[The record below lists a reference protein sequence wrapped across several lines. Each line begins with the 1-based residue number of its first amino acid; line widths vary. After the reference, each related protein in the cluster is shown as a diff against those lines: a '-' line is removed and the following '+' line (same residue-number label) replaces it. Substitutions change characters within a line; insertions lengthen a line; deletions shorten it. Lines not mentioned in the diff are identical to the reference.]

1 MNKVKTMNIAL
12 IGYGFVGK
20 TFHAPLIQS
29 VEGLKL
35 AVVSSRDEEK
45 VKRDLPDVL
54 VVATPE
60 EAIQHPDIDLVV
72 IASPNATHA
81 PLATL
86 ALNAGKHVVVD
97 KPFTLDMQEARDLI
111 ALAQEK
117 QRLLSVFHNRRWD
130 SDFLGIKQVIEQG
143 SIGKVKHFESHI
155 DRFRPE
161 VRVRWREQNV
171 PGSGLWFDLGP
182 HMIDQTLQLFG
193 LPQSVQGNIA
203 TLRDGAEIND
213 WAHVVLN
220 YPEHKVVLHCSM
232 LVAGGV
238 ARFTVHGDKA
248 SVVKAHIDQQEAQL
262 LAGVVPGSES
272 WGEDSD
278 AMVLFNAQGEASA
291 IPAPKGDQRQY
302 YINVRDALNC
312 NKPQKN
318 ALRVSRALS
327 VTDAFSASCA
337 AACCPS
343 RSSDA
348 SVRQRRANQ
357 SRSTPDSP
365 ALRATPLA
373 YPPGQNSPPP
383 HAASSG
389 QTQTSH
395 FPGYTS
401 SPCRSAAA
409 Q

>member
-1 MNKVKTMNIAL
+1 MNKAKTINIAL

-29 VEGLKL
+29 IEGLTL

-45 VKRDLPDVL
+45 VKRDLPNVL

-60 EAIQHPDIDLVV
+60 EAIQHPDVDLVV

-81 PLATL
+81 PLAAL

-97 KPFTLDMQEARDLI
+97 KPFTLDMQEARELI
-111 ALAQEK
+111 ALADEK

-130 SDFLGIKQVIEQG
+130 SDFLGIKQVIEEG
-143 SIGKVKHFESHI
+143 RLGKVKLFESHI

-182 HMIDQTLQLFG
+182 HLIDQTLQLFG

-220 YPEHKVVLHCSM
+220 YPEHKVILHASM
-232 LVAGGV
+232 LVAGGTS
-238 ARFTVHGDKA
+238 RFTVHGDKA
-248 SVVKAHIDQQEAQL
+248 SVVKARIDQQEAQL
-262 LAGVVPGSES
+262 LAGVIPGSES

-278 AMVLFNAQGEASA
+278 DMVLFDAAGDATRLKT
-291 IPAPKGDQRQY
+291 PKGDQRQY
-302 YINVRDALNC
+302 YINVRDALRGKITN
-312 NKPQKN
+312 PVHPVE
-318 ALRVSRALS
+318 ALAVMAVLEAAVRSSETGTTQMLELTAEERAL
-327 VTDAFSASCA
+327 
-337 AACCPS
+337 
-343 RSSDA
+343 
-348 SVRQRRANQ
+348 
-357 SRSTPDSP
+357 
-365 ALRATPLA
+365 LR
-373 YPPGQNSPPP
+373 
-383 HAASSG
+383 
-389 QTQTSH
+389 
-395 FPGYTS
+395 
-401 SPCRSAAA
+401 
-409 Q
+409 

>member
-1 MNKVKTMNIAL
+1 MNKAKTINIAL

-29 VEGLKL
+29 IEGLTL

-45 VKRDLPDVL
+45 VKRDLPNVL

-60 EAIQHPDIDLVV
+60 EAIQHPDVDLVV

-81 PLATL
+81 PLAAL

-97 KPFTLDMQEARDLI
+97 KPFTLDMQEARELI
-111 ALAQEK
+111 ALADEK

-130 SDFLGIKQVIEQG
+130 SDFLGIKQVIEEDRL
-143 SIGKVKHFESHI
+143 GKVKLFESHI

-182 HMIDQTLQLFG
+182 HLIDQTLQLFG

-220 YPEHKVVLHCSM
+220 YPEHKVILHASM
-232 LVAGGV
+232 LVAGGTS
-238 ARFTVHGDKA
+238 RFTVHGDQA
-248 SVVKAHIDQQEAQL
+248 SVVKARIDQQEAQL
-262 LAGVVPGSES
+262 LAGVIPGSES

-278 AMVLFNAQGEASA
+278 DMVLFDAAGDATRLKT
-291 IPAPKGDQRQY
+291 PKGDQRQY
-302 YINVRDALNC
+302 YINVRDALTGTIGN
-312 NKPQKN
+312 PVHPVE
-318 ALRVSRALS
+318 ALAVMAVLE
-327 VTDAFSASCA
+327 A
-337 AACCPS
+337 AV
-343 RSSDA
+343 RSSETG
-348 SVRQRRANQ
+348 S
-357 SRSTPDSP
+357 
-365 ALRATPLA
+365 
-373 YPPGQNSPPP
+373 
-383 HAASSG
+383 
-389 QTQTSH
+389 TQTLDL
-395 FPGYTS
+395 TAEE
-401 SPCRSAAA
+401 RS
-409 Q
+409 QLR

>member
-1 MNKVKTMNIAL
+1 MNKVIKDGKSINVAL

-29 VEGLKL
+29 VPGLNL
-35 AVVSSRDEEK
+35 TLVSSRDAEK
-45 VKRDLPDVL
+45 VKRDLPDVT

-60 EAIQHPDIDLVV
+60 EAIHHPDIDLVV

-117 QRLLSVFHNRRWD
+117 QILLSVFHNRRWD
-130 SDFLGIKQVIEQG
+130 SDYLGIKEVIEQG
-143 SIGKVKHFESHI
+143 LIGNVKHFESHI

-182 HMIDQTLQLFG
+182 HIIDQALQLFG

-203 TLRDGAEIND
+203 TLRQGAEIND

-220 YPEHKVVLHCSM
+220 YPEHKVILHCSM
-232 LVAGGV
+232 LAAGGV
-238 ARFTVHGDKA
+238 QRFTVHGDKA
-248 SVVKAHIDQQEAQL
+248 SVVKATIDQQESQL
-262 LAGVVPGSES
+262 LAGVIPGSEH
-272 WGEDSD
+272 WGKDSD
-278 AMVLFNAQGEASA
+278 DLVLFDANAQPKPHST
-291 IPAPKGDQRQY
+291 PKGDQRQY
-302 YINVRDALNC
+302 YIQIRDALNGKRS
-312 NKPQKN
+312 NPVHPVE
-318 ALRVSRALS
+318 ALAVMAVLE
-327 VTDAFSASCA
+327 A
-337 AACCPS
+337 AVK
-343 RSSDA
+343 SSD
-348 SVRQRRANQ
+348 
-357 SRSTPDSP
+357 TG
-365 ALRATPLA
+365 T
-373 YPPGQNSPPP
+373 
-383 HAASSG
+383 
-389 QTQTSH
+389 TQTLSL
-395 FPGYTS
+395 TDS
-401 SPCRSAAA
+401 ERAKL